1 MCEENLFEL
10 ANILNQFEMSGDELK
25 DIFESMDVNF
35 DLLEKQYPSE
45 EELSSMLKEGKFE
58 EFIQTLGV
66 NFDEFRGK
74 VGIFFLKKHGIEMGK
89 AMGGLPLDMEDMPD
103 FIKSEIEK
111 FLKNTSHCLKKE
123 LDKSFPFVIEEDEKC
138 VVCLDDINSCGR
150 KCARC
155 KNIFHSGCIE
165 IILLKYK
172 KCPVC
177 RASVD
182 LEAFASV
189 DLEAFASEI

>member
-45 EELSSMLKEGKFE
+45 EELSSMIKEGKFE

-74 VGIFFLKKHGIEMGK
+74 VGIFF
-89 AMGGLPLDMEDMPD
+89 
-103 FIKSEIEK
+103 
-111 FLKNTSHCLKKE
+111 
-123 LDKSFPFVIEEDEKC
+123 
-138 VVCLDDINSCGR
+138 
-150 KCARC
+150 
-155 KNIFHSGCIE
+155 
-165 IILLKYK
+165 
-172 KCPVC
+172 
-177 RASVD
+177 
-182 LEAFASV
+182 
-189 DLEAFASEI
+189 